1 MVVDISPYINEVNG
15 DVALEGSS
23 EKEEGKHIS
32 LKDDLGTRIALY
44 TRLESSGY
52 SLNNVVIRT
61 PRIDITG
68 DLSLYK
74 TGHNSIDNEI
84 VKVTVSG
91 SSTDIWEETLGGSSL
106 DSESVDELRE
116 SVGENDDVWMRFG
129 VSTDT
134 TQVSPSEVEELRVS
148 VNELFED
155 ILEIP
160 QVERF

>member
-1 MVVDISPYINEVNG
+1 MVVDVNPYIKEVNG
-15 DVALEGSS
+15 EVALEGSHK
-23 EKEEGKHIS
+23 EEEGKHIS
-32 LKDDLGTRIALY
+32 LKDELGTRVTLY
-44 TRLESSGY
+44 TRLESNGY
-52 SLNNVVIRT
+52 SLNNVIIST

-74 TGHNSIDNEI
+74 TGYDSIDNEI
-84 VKVTVSG
+84 VKVVVSG
-91 SSTDIWEETLGGSSL
+91 SSTDIWDETLGGSSL
-106 DSESVDELRE
+106 DSESVDDLRE

-155 ILEIP
+155 INVSTGL
-160 QVERF
+160 